1 MRALKA
7 ATIVMGVLI
16 LLGTAIVV
24 ATIVKRS
31 TQPAPAGS
39 AAMVPTAAAFAAALH
54 EPAGTE
60 IRSLAAVGDLLA
72 LALHGGGPDR
82 VVLIDPR
89 TGETQGRITLAP

>member
-16 LLGTAIVV
+16 LLGTAVV
-24 ATIVKRS
+24 IATIIKRA

-39 AAMVPTAAAFAAALH
+39 AGVVPAAAAYTTVLH
-54 EPAGTE
+54 EPAGTA
-60 IRSLAAVGDLLA
+60 ITSLAVVGGSLA
-72 LALHGGGPDR
+72 LSLHGGGPDR
-82 VVLIDPR
+82 VVLVDPR